1 AYLWTGDVNV
11 NRNYSVNGLNQYTGA
26 GPANFTYDANGNLT
40 SDGSSTYLYDV
51 ENRLVSATGST
62 TANLRYDPLGRL
74 FETSGGSAGTTRFH
88 QDGDELVAE
97 YSGSN
102 SLLRRYVHGT
112 SVDDPIIWY
121 EGSGVATAA
130 IRRLRANWQGSLV
143 AVADNGGSA
152 IQVNVYDDWGIPAQT
167 NLGRFQYTGQAH
179 IPELNM
185 YYYKARI
192 YSPTLGRFLQT
203 DPIGYE
209 DQVNLYAYVRNDPM
223 NSIDPTGMLEISA
236 TWNKTG
242 SHIPGKASVTVDAD
256 FNNDGNDDLTSDQ
269 IDQFSKDFR
278 TAIQAHNGTDI
289 SNAGKP
295 ISGDH
300 SDLSRSAFYSVTSQF
315 VGAVINRWG
324 SSSLQSAWSRIAR
337 IHMDDRLTSPTAYIG
352 GTWFNGVIAVN
363 TTSKR
368 GLLNKSP
375 SNLARVLL
383 HESEHQI
390 WGATFGDHLEQDAK
404 ARRNLKKFGLDA
416 GGCIA
421 HSIFPGC

>member
-102 SLLRRYVHGT
+102 GLLRRYVHGA

-130 IRRLRANWQGSLV
+130 IRRLRANWQGSVV
-143 AVADNGGSA
+143 AIADSAGSA
-152 IQVNVYDDWGIPAQT
+152 IQVNAYDDWGIPAQT

-179 IPELNM
+179 IPELDM

-209 DQVNLYAYVRNDPM
+209 DQVNLYAYVGNDPI
-223 NSIDPTGMLEISA
+223 NLLDPTGMEIALA
-236 TWNKTG
+236 THRVGGIGPRHAKLVITPQNQDAYRDHPVFQNG
-242 SHIPGKASVTVDAD
+242 GVDANGNVFITIGGGPDNSNGANLRTLVGD
-256 FNNDGNDDLTSDQ
+256 FNRPSDLIQNSNVDNLILNLGGRNEDQVISDLLGSVNRFDDDNLDYDLFPDLT
-269 IDQFSKDFR
+269 
-278 TAIQAHNGTDI
+278 TDGFNSNSFI
-289 SNAGKP
+289 S
-295 ISGDH
+295 
-300 SDLSRSAFYSVTSQF
+300 
-315 VGAVINRWG
+315 
-324 SSSLQSAWSRIAR
+324 
-337 IHMDDRLTSPTAYIG
+337 
-352 GTWFNGVIAVN
+352 
-363 TTSKR
+363 
-368 GLLNKSP
+368 GLLNANNLD
-375 SNLARVLL
+375 SNETREITDELY
-383 HESEHQI
+383 
-390 WGATFGDHLEQDAK
+390 
-404 ARRNLKKFGLDA
+404 
-416 GGCIA
+416 GGTD
-421 HSIFPGC
+421 PVPDGCFTTGTHIPC